1 MPGATKDSA
10 PVQIVDPTSETGE
23 EIDPA
28 VDRDRIRV
36 LSGSTETAASF
47 QFDGEDHTLDV
58 EFCGYSIPHPSEA
71 KMNLRIQTYVSKYIK
86 STPDM
91 ISDGVS
97 VYTVL
102 EKGLEDLMAMC
113 DVVEKKFTIARDEFV
128 NKMEE

>member
-1 MPGATKDSA
+1 MPGTTQE
-10 PVQIVDPTSETGE
+10 PTQVPIIDPTSENNE

-36 LSGSTETAASF
+36 LSGATETAASF
-47 QFDGEDHTLDV
+47 QFDGEDHTLGNALRYIIHKNPDV

-71 KMNLRIQTYVSKYIK
+71 KMNLRIQTYV
-86 STPDM
+86 
-91 ISDGVS
+91 DGVS

-102 EKGLEDLMAMC
+102 EKGLEDLMNMC
-113 DVVEKKFTIARDEFV
+113 DVVEQKFTIARDDFV

>member
-1 MPGATKDSA
+1 MPGTTQE
-10 PVQIVDPTSETGE
+10 PTQVPIIDPTSEDNE

-36 LSGSTETAASF
+36 LSGATETAASF
-47 QFDGEDHTLDV
+47 QFDGEDHTLGNALRYIIHKNPDV

-71 KMNLRIQTYVSKYIK
+71 KMNLRIQTY
-86 STPDM
+86 
-91 ISDGVS
+91 DGVS

-102 EKGLEDLMAMC
+102 EKGLEDLMNLC
-113 DVVEKKFTIARDEFV
+113 DVVEQKFTIARDDFV

>member
-1 MPGATKDSA
+1 MPGTTQE
-10 PVQIVDPTSETGE
+10 PTQVPIIDPTSENNE

-36 LSGSTETAASF
+36 LSGATETAASF
-47 QFDGEDHTLDV
+47 QFDGEDHTLGNALRYIIHKNPDV

-71 KMNLRIQTYVSKYIK
+71 KMNLRIQTY
-86 STPDM
+86 
-91 ISDGVS
+91 DGVS

-102 EKGLEDLMAMC
+102 EKGLEDLMNMC
-113 DVVEKKFTIARDEFV
+113 DVVEQKFTIARDDFV

>member
-1 MPGATKDSA
+1 MPGTTQE
-10 PVQIVDPTSETGE
+10 PTQVPIIDPTSENNE

-36 LSGSTETAASF
+36 LSGATETAASF
-47 QFDGEDHTLDV
+47 QFDGEDHTLGNALRYIIHKNPDV

-71 KMNLRIQTYVSKYIK
+71 KMNLRIQTY
-86 STPDM
+86 
-91 ISDGVS
+91 DGIS

-102 EKGLEDLMAMC
+102 EKGLEDLMNMC
-113 DVVEKKFTIARDEFV
+113 DVVEQKFTIARDDFV